1 MRSLK
6 NGLRSLALLSLLLP
20 QAARAGLTFN
30 FQDPSNLQATLPG
43 AYAGFVQAG
52 AIWSSLLTDDVA
64 LNIELRAANLG
75 GSVVAQS
82 DVLYAE
88 VGYLQYNIGLFA
100 DQSSLTDVTA
110 YNSLPFAFAISALMN
125 LTTEN
130 GGSITPYLDD
140 SSSTNNFF
148 LLASS
153 ANIKAALP
161 DSLFPGLF
169 SGLYAPGVVDS
180 VITFNDTLLYDYDGS
195 DGIAP
200 GSIDFVAVALR
211 EIGYAL
217 GFVSGVDERDLNSP
231 PNASAQGEDDLLATP
246 LDLFRYSA
254 DSKALGVFDWTADAR
269 DKYFSID
276 GGLTGL
282 TPFATGRTHGDKDSA
297 SLWKR
302 TVGTP
307 YGIMSP
313 GTYAGQMGNVSQ
325 ADLTALDVIGW
336 NLTPVPE
343 PGTWA
348 LLGAGLALIVA
359 RAKRR

>member
-1 MRSLK
+1 VRSLK

-52 AIWSSLLTDDVA
+52 TIWSSLLTDDVA

-75 GSVVAQS
+75 SSVVAQS
-82 DVLYAE
+82 DVLYAQ
-88 VGYLQYNIGLFA
+88 VGYLQYNIGLFV

-110 YNSLPFAFAISALMN
+110 YNNLPFAFAISALMN
-125 LTTEN
+125 LTAEN
-130 GGSITPYLDD
+130 AGSVTPYLDD
-140 SSSTNNFF
+140 NGTTNNFF
-148 LLASS
+148 LLATS

-161 DSLFPGLF
+161 DSVFPGLF

-180 VITFNDTLLYDYDGS
+180 VITFNDTLLYDYDRS

-211 EIGYAL
+211 EIGHAL
-217 GFVSGVDERDLNSP
+217 GFVSGVDERDQSP
-231 PNASAQGEDDLLATP
+231 AVGEDDVLASP
-246 LDLFRYSA
+246 LDLFRYST
-254 DSKALGVFDWTADAR
+254 DSRALGVFDWTADAR

-282 TPFATGRTHGDKDSA
+282 TPFATGRTHGDQDAA
-297 SLWKR
+297 SFWKR

-307 YGIMSP
+307 YGVLSP
-313 GTYAGQMGNVSQ
+313 AAYAGQEGNVSQ
-325 ADLTALDVIGW
+325 ADLMALDVIGW
-336 NLTPVPE
+336 NLNPVPE

-359 RAKRR
+359 RTKRR